1 MAISFWS
8 AAWFAP
14 FVLPICLY
22 VIWSDLA
29 RMKIPNQAVLLLGAV
44 FLVVGLVALP
54 FEAYLWSLV
63 AGAAIFVIGLLLYA
77 IGGIGAGDIKFAA
90 AMAPFFDGGDL
101 RTILYLFAGV
111 LLAAVA
117 THRLLR
123 RVKPIRAQT
132 PDWVSWDHKNFP
144 MGLALAGT
152 LGFYLILALVYP
164 S

>member
-1 MAISFWS
+1 
-8 AAWFAP
+8 
-14 FVLPICLY
+14 
-22 VIWSDLA
+22 
-29 RMKIPNQAVLLLGAV
+29 
-44 FLVVGLVALP
+44 
-54 FEAYLWSLV
+54 
-63 AGAAIFVIGLLLYA
+63 
-77 IGGIGAGDIKFAA
+77 
-90 AMAPFFDGGDL
+90 MAPFFDGGDL

-117 THRLLR
+117 THRLMR